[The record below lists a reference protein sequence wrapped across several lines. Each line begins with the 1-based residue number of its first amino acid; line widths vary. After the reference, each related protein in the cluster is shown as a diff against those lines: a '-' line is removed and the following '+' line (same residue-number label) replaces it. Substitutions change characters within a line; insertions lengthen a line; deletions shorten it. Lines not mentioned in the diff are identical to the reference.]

1 MPTPD
6 DSATQLVLELIDGF
20 NQMDIERILACFAD
34 AAVYHNIPMEAV
46 TGRDNIRA
54 ALQPFLAGSTAV
66 QWDLISI
73 AEDASGRVLTERVD
87 KFEIGGKWISIAV
100 MGVFE
105 VVDGKIA
112 AWRDYFDL
120 AQFQSQMTPA

>member
-1 MPTPD
+1 MSLPD

-46 TGRDNIRA
+46 TGQDNIRA

-73 AEDASGRVLTERVD
+73 AEDAQGRVLTERVD

-120 AQFQSQMTPA
+120 AQFQSQMAPA

>member
-1 MPTPD
+1 MTPANTA
-6 DSATQLVLELIDGF
+6 ATQLVLELIEGF
-20 NQMDIERILACFAD
+20 NQMDIERILACFTAT
-34 AAVYHNIPMEAV
+34 AVYHNIPMEAV
-46 TGRDNIRA
+46 TGQDNIRA

-73 AEDASGRVLTERVD
+73 AENAQGHVLTERVD

-100 MGVFE
+100 MGIFE
-105 VVDGKIA
+105 VVDGKID

-120 AQFQSQMTPA
+120 AQFQGQMASA

>member
-46 TGRDNIRA
+46 TGQDNIRA

-73 AEDASGRVLTERVD
+73 AEDAQGRVLTERLD

-120 AQFQSQMTPA
+120 AQFQSQMAPA